1 MSWIVVKARFAVA
14 VFATAFALSGLG
26 ADGAVANTGGRAVNE
41 KSAAATMDAAMEINM
56 TGLRL
61 LSEGKTADAM
71 VKFREAIAVF
81 PACAPAAHN
90 LAKLSVSAGKVADAR
105 EVLERFVS
113 VAPDDIQGRAL
124 LVQVYALES
133 REDDARSMLSWLK
146 SNGCVRELSDIAAF
160 LAARKSY
167 SLANE
172 VADLALSVSPK
183 DAQALY
189 NKAAIVESEGDLKR
203 AEELYRKA
211 LAVRRD
217 ATTLLALAVLMEKSG
232 DVKSAKA
239 LFEEAYATE
248 VSPETQYNL
257 GRFLFFVQNE
267 NERGLKMMVAAAKGD
282 GFAAHS
288 ARKTLLALRELAR
301 KEEVSK

>member
-1 MSWIVVKARFAVA
+1 MGRIEFKLRFAAVA
-14 VFATAFALSGLG
+14 VATAFALPGLG
-26 ADGAVANTGGRAVNE
+26 ADGATVNAGGGAVDV
-41 KSAAATMDAAMEINM
+41 KSAAAAMDAAMEINM

-61 LSEGKTADAM
+61 LSDGKTADAM
-71 VKFREAIAVF
+71 VKFREAIAVS

-90 LAKLSVSAGKVADAR
+90 LAKLSMAVGNVASAR

-113 VAPDDIQGRAL
+113 ASPDDIQGRAL
-124 LVQVYALES
+124 LAQAYALEG
-133 REDDARSMLSWLK
+133 REDDARSVLSWLK
-146 SNGCVRELSDIAAF
+146 SKGCARELSDIAASF
-160 LAARKSY
+160 ATRRNY
-167 SLANE
+167 SIANE
-172 VADLALSVSPK
+172 SVDLALSVSPE

-189 NKAAIVESEGDLKR
+189 NKAAIVESMGDLKL
-203 AEELYRKA
+203 AEKFYRKA
-211 LAVRRD
+211 LGAHRD
-217 ATTLLALAVLMEKSG
+217 ATTLIALAALMEKSG

-267 NERGLKMMVAAAKGD
+267 NERGLKMMMDAAKGD

-288 ARKTLLALRELAR
+288 ARKTLLALRKLAR
-301 KEEVSK
+301 KEEASK

>member
-1 MSWIVVKARFAVA
+1 VDEKT
-14 VFATAFALSGLG
+14 ATAA
-26 ADGAVANTGGRAVNE
+26 
-41 KSAAATMDAAMEINM
+41 MDAAKEINM

-61 LSEGKTADAM
+61 LSEGKSADAI
-71 VKFREAIAVF
+71 VKFSEALAVS

-90 LAKLSVSAGKVADAR
+90 LAKLDMSLGNVAGAR
-105 EVLERFVS
+105 EVLERFVLA
-113 VAPDDIQGRAL
+113 APDDIQGRAL
-124 LVQVYALES
+124 LAQAYALES
-133 REDDARSMLSWLK
+133 RECDARSGLSWLK
-146 SNGCVRELSDIAAF
+146 SRGCVRELSDIAAF
-160 LAARKSY
+160 LAARKNF

-172 VADLALSVSPK
+172 AADLALSVSPG

-189 NKAAIVESEGDLKR
+189 NKAAIAESEGELKR
-203 AEELYRKA
+203 AEEFYRKSLGA
-211 LAVRRD
+211 RRD
-217 ATTLLALAVLMEKSG
+217 ATTLLALAALMEKTG
-232 DVKSAKA
+232 DVKSARA

-267 NERGLKMMVAAAKGD
+267 NERGLKMMMAAAKGD